1 MNQTNFEHAGYALL
15 MQFCIGILTG
25 NWWAGAAFGAAFF
38 LGREHA
44 QFEKKLACGGAV
56 TSLNPFAGF
65 AIWKWSL
72 DSKLDFLFPVIAVLP
87 LAIVSP
93 YRG

>member
-1 MNQTNFEHAGYALL
+1 MNRTNFEHAGYALL

-38 LGREHA
+38 LCCEHA
-44 QFEKKLACGGAV
+44 QFGKKLAQGGAV
-56 TSLNPFAGF
+56 NSLNPFAGF

-72 DSKLDFLFPVIAVLP
+72 DAKLDLIFPVVAVCLTA
-87 LAIVSP
+87 LAIH
-93 YRG
+93 YFH